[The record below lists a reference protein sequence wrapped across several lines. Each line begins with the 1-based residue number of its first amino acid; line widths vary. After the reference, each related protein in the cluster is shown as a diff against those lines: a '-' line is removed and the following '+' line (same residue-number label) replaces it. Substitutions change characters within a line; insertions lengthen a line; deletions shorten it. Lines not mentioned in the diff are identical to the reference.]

1 MGIGNLLLVPEAD
14 YNLLGRDLIIE
25 MGINIEVVNEE
36 IKIKLCP
43 LRVED
48 EEKINSEVW
57 YTPDSVGRLNIPPF
71 SVIIKDPETPIRV
84 KQYPISPEGKNG
96 LKPEIE
102 RLLSKGLLE
111 SCMSPFNTPILP
123 IKRQMNHTD
132 EKSRDYFAFEWE
144 DPVTHRRQQLRWT
157 VLPQGFT
164 ESPNLFGQAL
174 EQILQEYQTGEGV
187 TLIQYVDDLLIAG
200 EAEDKV
206 RAESIRLLNFL
217 SAKGLKVSKAKLQ
230 FVEEEVKY
238 LGHYLRKGEK
248 KIDPERVKGI
258 LSIPPPKSKKQIRQL
273 LGLMGYCRQW
283 IENYSTKVKFL
294 YEKLSQGGLVKWDEK
309 DDKHLK
315 ALRHDLVNAP
325 VLSLPDLKRP
335 FYLFVNTDS
344 GTAYGVLTQEWAGK
358 KKPVGYLS
366 KLLDPVSRGWPT
378 CLQALVACALL
389 VEEASKITFNGE
401 LRVLSPHNIRGIL
414 QQKAEKWI
422 TDDRLLKYEGI
433 LLDSP
438 KLTLEVTAL
447 QNPAQFLYGRPSEDG
462 LAHECLST
470 IEEETKIR
478 PDLDEEELEE
488 GDRLFVD
495 GSSRVINGKR
505 VSGYAIVG
513 GEGLAVIESGPLSGS
528 WSAQACEL
536 YAVLRALQL
545 LKDKSGTI
553 YTDSKYAYGIIHTF
567 GKIWEERGLINSQG
581 KNLVHQDLIRKLLKA
596 LRGPRKIAVVH
607 LKGHQKGLDFKSRG
621 NNAADQEARRAALQ
635 TSQFTPQKDPEAE
648 RKERETSRGNLQ
660 KIYSFTMQEKEKMK
674 GMGLREDPEREW
686 RLPKDNRTVLPKSIA
701 MDIMR
706 RIHSKTHW
714 GAQALVDQFA
724 TKHMCIGADDLA
736 KQVPL
741 QNRYEALD
749 LESQPDDLDDSEG
762 NYLPSEPPKYD
773 SSVRQISTS
782 NIKKKRRAGSDEI
795 EKRSIKAIKRDFRA
809 LGQVVDKT
817 EAQVV
822 FCSVPLVAEKNDER
836 NRRTQIINKWLKGL
850 KGEGDAA
857 GLSGSRP
864 KGGKPESGVKSVA
877 QLKCMYTNARSMG
890 NKQKELEAMVQQ
902 QSYDVV
908 AIMETWWDDSHGW
921 STALD
926 GYKLFRRDRKGRRG
940 GGVALYIKKAFDAIG
955 IETNEDG
962 VECLWVRIKGKANKA
977 DILLGVCYHPPN
989 QEEEVDNL
997 FYKQLENVSGS
1008 STLVLVGDFNLPDI
1022 IWELDTA
1029 EKRQSR
1035 KFLECMEDNFLSQLV
1050 GCRYCFGLQDV
1061 FSGKTTCLQ
1070 DNCPLGL
1077 VDGASEQNSPPI
1089 IQEEAVRE
1097 LLRCLDTH
1105 KSMGPD
1111 GIHPRVMRELADEL
1125 AKPLCIIYHQS
1136 WLTGELPDDWKLA
1149 NVTPIHKKGGREDPG
1164 SYRPVSQTSVPGKI
1178 MEQFILSLITQNL
1191 QDGQGLRPSQHGF
1204 RRGRSCLTHLISFYD
1219 QVTCLVDAGK
1229 AVDVVYL
1236 DFSKAFD
1243 TVSHSI
1249 LLDKLAARVL
1259 DRSTLC
1265 WVRNWLD
1272 GRVQRVVVND
1282 AASSWWPV
1290 ASGVPRVC
1298 AGASSVQYFY

>member
-123 IKRQMNHTD
+123 IKKADGSYRLVHDLREINKRTVARFPVVANPYTLLSRLGPEKQYYSVIDLKDAFWACPLD

-200 EAEDKV
+200 ETEDKV

-315 ALRHDLVNAP
+315 ALQHDLVNAP

-389 VEEASKITFNGE
+389 VEEANKITFNGE

-422 TDDRLLKYEGI
+422 TDARLLKYEGI

-470 IEEETKIR
+470 IEEQTKIR

-513 GEGLAVIESGPLSGS
+513 GEGLAVIESGPLSGF

-545 LKDKSGTI
+545 LKDKSAEIVDCTCRTRLKGIRCDTPPVK
-553 YTDSKYAYGIIHTF
+553 YRNWDSYVK
-567 GKIWEERGLINSQG
+567 RQQS
-581 KNLVHQDLIRKLLKA
+581 RP
-596 LRGPRKIAVVH
+596 RGPPEEYPCCRED
-607 LKGHQKGLDFKSRG
+607 GTPRGSR
-621 NNAADQEARRAALQ
+621 QPSRRERQRGKKLW
-635 TSQFTPQKDPEAE
+635 
-648 RKERETSRGNLQ
+648 RKE
-660 KIYSFTMQEKEKMK
+660 
-674 GMGLREDPEREW
+674 
-686 RLPKDNRTVLPKSIA
+686 
-701 MDIMR
+701 
-706 RIHSKTHW
+706 
-714 GAQALVDQFA
+714 
-724 TKHMCIGADDLA
+724 
-736 KQVPL
+736 
-741 QNRYEALD
+741 
-749 LESQPDDLDDSEG
+749 
-762 NYLPSEPPKYD
+762 
-773 SSVRQISTS
+773 
-782 NIKKKRRAGSDEI
+782 
-795 EKRSIKAIKRDFRA
+795 
-809 LGQVVDKT
+809 
-817 EAQVV
+817 
-822 FCSVPLVAEKNDER
+822 
-836 NRRTQIINKWLKGL
+836 
-850 KGEGDAA
+850 
-857 GLSGSRP
+857 
-864 KGGKPESGVKSVA
+864 
-877 QLKCMYTNARSMG
+877 
-890 NKQKELEAMVQQ
+890 
-902 QSYDVV
+902 
-908 AIMETWWDDSHGW
+908 
-921 STALD
+921 
-926 GYKLFRRDRKGRRG
+926 
-940 GGVALYIKKAFDAIG
+940 
-955 IETNEDG
+955 
-962 VECLWVRIKGKANKA
+962 
-977 DILLGVCYHPPN
+977 
-989 QEEEVDNL
+989 
-997 FYKQLENVSGS
+997 
-1008 STLVLVGDFNLPDI
+1008 
-1022 IWELDTA
+1022 
-1029 EKRQSR
+1029 
-1035 KFLECMEDNFLSQLV
+1035 
-1050 GCRYCFGLQDV
+1050 
-1061 FSGKTTCLQ
+1061 
-1070 DNCPLGL
+1070 
-1077 VDGASEQNSPPI
+1077 
-1089 IQEEAVRE
+1089 
-1097 LLRCLDTH
+1097 
-1105 KSMGPD
+1105 
-1111 GIHPRVMRELADEL
+1111 
-1125 AKPLCIIYHQS
+1125 
-1136 WLTGELPDDWKLA
+1136 
-1149 NVTPIHKKGGREDPG
+1149 TPG
-1164 SYRPVSQTSVPGKI
+1164 
-1178 MEQFILSLITQNL
+1178 
-1191 QDGQGLRPSQHGF
+1191 
-1204 RRGRSCLTHLISFYD
+1204 
-1219 QVTCLVDAGK
+1219 
-1229 AVDVVYL
+1229 
-1236 DFSKAFD
+1236 
-1243 TVSHSI
+1243 
-1249 LLDKLAARVL
+1249 
-1259 DRSTLC
+1259 
-1265 WVRNWLD
+1265 
-1272 GRVQRVVVND
+1272 
-1282 AASSWWPV
+1282 
-1290 ASGVPRVC
+1290 
-1298 AGASSVQYFY
+1298 

>member
-123 IKRQMNHTD
+123 IKKADGSYRLVHDLREINKRTVARFPVVANPYTLLSRLGPEKQYYSVIDLKDAFWACPLD

-187 TLIQYVDDLLIAG
+187 TLIQYVDDLLIAR
-200 EAEDKV
+200 ETEDKV

-315 ALRHDLVNAP
+315 ALQHDLVNAP

-378 CLQALVACALL
+378 CLQALVACAFL
-389 VEEASKITFNGE
+389 VEEANKITFNGE

-422 TDDRLLKYEGI
+422 TDARLLKYEGI

-470 IEEETKIR
+470 IEEQTKIR

-505 VSGYAIVG
+505 VSGYAIVA

-635 TSQFTPQKDPEAE
+635 TSQSTPQEDPKVE
-648 RKERETSRGNLQ
+648 RKERESRGNLQ

-674 GMGLREDPEREW
+674 RMGLREDPEGEW
-686 RLPKDNRTVLPKSIA
+686 RLPEDNRTVLPKSIA

-736 KQVPL
+736 KQV
-741 QNRYEALD
+741 
-749 LESQPDDLDDSEG
+749 
-762 NYLPSEPPKYD
+762 
-773 SSVRQISTS
+773 VR
-782 NIKKKRRAGSDEI
+782 
-795 EKRSIKAIKRDFRA
+795 
-809 LGQVVDKT
+809 
-817 EAQVV
+817 
-822 FCSVPLVAEKNDER
+822 
-836 NRRTQIINKWLKGL
+836 
-850 KGEGDAA
+850 
-857 GLSGSRP
+857 
-864 KGGKPESGVKSVA
+864 
-877 QLKCMYTNARSMG
+877 
-890 NKQKELEAMVQQ
+890 
-902 QSYDVV
+902 
-908 AIMETWWDDSHGW
+908 
-921 STALD
+921 
-926 GYKLFRRDRKGRRG
+926 
-940 GGVALYIKKAFDAIG
+940 
-955 IETNEDG
+955 
-962 VECLWVRIKGKANKA
+962 
-977 DILLGVCYHPPN
+977 
-989 QEEEVDNL
+989 
-997 FYKQLENVSGS
+997 
-1008 STLVLVGDFNLPDI
+1008 
-1022 IWELDTA
+1022 
-1029 EKRQSR
+1029 
-1035 KFLECMEDNFLSQLV
+1035 
-1050 GCRYCFGLQDV
+1050 GC
-1061 FSGKTTCLQ
+1061 
-1070 DNCPLGL
+1070 
-1077 VDGASEQNSPPI
+1077 
-1089 IQEEAVRE
+1089 
-1097 LLRCLDTH
+1097 
-1105 KSMGPD
+1105 
-1111 GIHPRVMRELADEL
+1111 
-1125 AKPLCIIYHQS
+1125 
-1136 WLTGELPDDWKLA
+1136 
-1149 NVTPIHKKGGREDPG
+1149 
-1164 SYRPVSQTSVPGKI
+1164 
-1178 MEQFILSLITQNL
+1178 
-1191 QDGQGLRPSQHGF
+1191 
-1204 RRGRSCLTHLISFYD
+1204 
-1219 QVTCLVDAGK
+1219 VTCLKVNRANLRKTLMGGRPT
-1229 AVDVVYL
+1229 AYRPFANIQL
-1236 DFSKAFD
+1236 DFTELPKTGRYKYLLVIVDHLTHYVEAFPTAKATAQTVIKTLLEQIIPRYGVTETIDSDRGPHFTSKIIKETMAIMGIQWD
-1243 TVSHSI
+1243 YHTPWHPQSS
-1249 LLDKLAARVL
+1249 
-1259 DRSTLC
+1259 
-1265 WVRNWLD
+1265 
-1272 GRVQRVVVND
+1272 GRVERMNGEIKKQLTKLVIETKL
-1282 AASSWWPV
+1282 SWIKCLPL
-1290 ASGVPRVC
+1290 ALLNIRTQPRSDMGISPFEMLYGMPYNIEEPQDHPKLRDQNMNVYIT
-1298 AGASSVQYFY
+1298 SLMKYRENL

>member
-1 MGIGNLLLVPEAD
+1 MGIGNFLLVPEAD

-123 IKRQMNHTD
+123 IKKADGSYRLVHDLREINKRTVACFPVVANPYTLLSRLGPEKQYYSVIDLKDAFWACPLD

-248 KIDPERVKGI
+248 KIDPER
-258 LSIPPPKSKKQIRQL
+258 
-273 LGLMGYCRQW
+273 W

-389 VEEASKITFNGE
+389 VEEANKITFNGE

-422 TDDRLLKYEGI
+422 TDARLLKYEGI

-470 IEEETKIR
+470 IEEQTKIR

-495 GSSRVINGKR
+495 GSSQVINGKR

-545 LKDKSGTI
+545 LKDKSAEIVDCTCHTRLKGIRCDTPPVK
-553 YTDSKYAYGIIHTF
+553 YQNWDSYVKRQQSRPRGPPEEYPCCREDDTPVARGNRVD
-567 GKIWEERGLINSQG
+567 GKGRGQAKMEYEWKPDEQG
-581 KNLVHQDLIRKLLKA
+581 LLQILQLLKESQSPDTTTQRAVQQKLEQLNQYPDFNNYLIFVLTKLKSEGLQERA
-596 LRGPRKIAVVH
+596 LIIIFHPGYTSGPAI
-607 LKGHQKGLDFKSRG
+607 GL
-621 NNAADQEARRAALQ
+621 QQPPAALQ
-635 TSQFTPQKDPEAE
+635 VWGRVAGKWPV
-648 RKERETSRGNLQ
+648 
-660 KIYSFTMQEKEKMK
+660 EK
-674 GMGLREDPEREW
+674 
-686 RLPKDNRTVLPKSIA
+686 
-701 MDIMR
+701 
-706 RIHSKTHW
+706 
-714 GAQALVDQFA
+714 
-724 TKHMCIGADDLA
+724 
-736 KQVPL
+736 
-741 QNRYEALD
+741 D
-749 LESQPDDLDDSEG
+749 LEVVV
-762 NYLPSEPPKYD
+762 D
-773 SSVRQISTS
+773 SS
-782 NIKKKRRAGSDEI
+782 
-795 EKRSIKAIKRDFRA
+795 
-809 LGQVVDKT
+809 
-817 EAQVV
+817 
-822 FCSVPLVAEKNDER
+822 
-836 NRRTQIINKWLKGL
+836 
-850 KGEGDAA
+850 
-857 GLSGSRP
+857 
-864 KGGKPESGVKSVA
+864 
-877 QLKCMYTNARSMG
+877 
-890 NKQKELEAMVQQ
+890 
-902 QSYDVV
+902 
-908 AIMETWWDDSHGW
+908 
-921 STALD
+921 
-926 GYKLFRRDRKGRRG
+926 
-940 GGVALYIKKAFDAIG
+940 
-955 IETNEDG
+955 
-962 VECLWVRIKGKANKA
+962 
-977 DILLGVCYHPPN
+977 
-989 QEEEVDNL
+989 
-997 FYKQLENVSGS
+997 
-1008 STLVLVGDFNLPDI
+1008 
-1022 IWELDTA
+1022 
-1029 EKRQSR
+1029 
-1035 KFLECMEDNFLSQLV
+1035 
-1050 GCRYCFGLQDV
+1050 
-1061 FSGKTTCLQ
+1061 
-1070 DNCPLGL
+1070 
-1077 VDGASEQNSPPI
+1077 
-1089 IQEEAVRE
+1089 
-1097 LLRCLDTH
+1097 
-1105 KSMGPD
+1105 
-1111 GIHPRVMRELADEL
+1111 
-1125 AKPLCIIYHQS
+1125 
-1136 WLTGELPDDWKLA
+1136 
-1149 NVTPIHKKGGREDPG
+1149 
-1164 SYRPVSQTSVPGKI
+1164 
-1178 MEQFILSLITQNL
+1178 
-1191 QDGQGLRPSQHGF
+1191 
-1204 RRGRSCLTHLISFYD
+1204 
-1219 QVTCLVDAGK
+1219 
-1229 AVDVVYL
+1229 
-1236 DFSKAFD
+1236 
-1243 TVSHSI
+1243 
-1249 LLDKLAARVL
+1249 
-1259 DRSTLC
+1259 
-1265 WVRNWLD
+1265 
-1272 GRVQRVVVND
+1272 
-1282 AASSWWPV
+1282 
-1290 ASGVPRVC
+1290 
-1298 AGASSVQYFY
+1298 